1 MDRLFNRLALTMLST
16 VGAKLSKNLLHHFT
30 TPEEIFKAKSKDLL
44 QVAGVGLKAIQMLKK
59 DLHFKKAEQEL
70 KFIEKNNI
78 STCWF
83 EDADYPR
90 RLKYFDTAP
99 ILLYYR
105 GENVF
110 SQSRTVAV
118 VGTRKPSHYGK
129 DLTNKLLEG
138 LANYNVTLVS
148 GLAYGIDIQAHK
160 QGLKM
165 GIPNIAV
172 LGHGLHTLYPQAHR
186 KTAKEIIATGC
197 LLTEFSSQANFD
209 KENFPRRNR
218 IIAGLAD
225 ALIVV
230 ESGRKGGSI
239 ITAEFANEFNKDVF
253 AFPGKT
259 TDSMSEGCNRL
270 IKQHK
275 ANLIESVDD
284 LAYVMRWDEWSKEK
298 QIQRTLFND
307 LDTFE
312 QNIIHILAAHGDL
325 SMDEIMIKSDRSPS
339 ATANDLL
346 QLEFKG
352 LIQSMP
358 GKRFRMIK

>member
-1 MDRLFNRLALTMLST
+1 MDRLFNRLALTMLSS
-16 VGAKLSKNLLHHFT
+16 VGAKLSKNLLSHFT
-30 TPEEIFKAKSKDLL
+30 SPEQIFKAKSKDLL
-44 QVAGVGLKAIQMLKK
+44 QVPGVGLKVIQVLKK
-59 DLHFKKAEQEL
+59 EDHFRKAEKEM
-70 KFIEKNNI
+70 KFIQKNNI

-83 EDADYPR
+83 EDTDYPR
-90 RLKYFDTAP
+90 RLKYFDAAP

-110 SQSRTVAV
+110 NHNRTVAI

-129 DLTNKLLEG
+129 DLTNKFVEALQD
-138 LANYNVTLVS
+138 YDVVLVS

-160 QGLKM
+160 QGLRM

-186 KTAKEIIATGC
+186 NTAKEIIQTGS
-197 LLTEFSSQANFD
+197 LLTEFSSQAKFD

-218 IIAGLAD
+218 IIAALAD

-239 ITAEFANEFNKDVF
+239 ITAEFANEYNKDVF

-259 TDSMSEGCNRL
+259 SDPMSEGCNRL

-275 ANLIESVDD
+275 ANLIESIDD
-284 LAYVMRWDEWSKEK
+284 LAYVMRWDEWTKEK

-312 QNIIHILAAHGDL
+312 QNIIHILAEHGDL
-325 SMDEIMIKSDRSPS
+325 SVDEIMIRSDRSPS
-339 ATANDLL
+339 ATASDLL